1 MGEQHWATWV
11 AAGLA
16 AVMGAFAYMRV
27 RRLPVSYLR
36 DYLSDLSWLPAPVL
50 ALQAWL
56 GVDPVTALLG
66 TSILAPI
73 GALRGVMFARAF
85 GSPPN
90 NPDAVPEDVKT
101 ERDTLRARLLGRE
114 SASTD

>member
-1 MGEQHWATWV
+1 MGEHHWATWV

-16 AVMGAFAYMRV
+16 AVMGTFAHMRV
-27 RRLPVSYLR
+27 RRLPASHLR

-66 TSILAPI
+66 ASILAPI
-73 GALRGVMFARAF
+73 VALRGVVFARTS

-90 NPDAVPEDVKT
+90 NPDALPEDIKT
-101 ERDTLRARLLGRE
+101 ERDALRARLLGRE
-114 SASTD
+114 NASTD